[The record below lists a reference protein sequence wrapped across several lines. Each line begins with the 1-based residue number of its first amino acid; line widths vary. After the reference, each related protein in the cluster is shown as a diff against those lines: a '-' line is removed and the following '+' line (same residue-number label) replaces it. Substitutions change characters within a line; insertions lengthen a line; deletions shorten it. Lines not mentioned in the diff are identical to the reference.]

1 MDKVLLTISKGAWRR
16 VATLSRSRVLL
27 PSYQSTR
34 ARIAGVLTKF
44 HNPDA
49 QVVSKAMLG
58 NGITISLHYATTA
71 LRLHGASRIKVEIL
85 DAQLL
90 LEWIR
95 EKHDQGLIT
104 LPDVVQTG
112 PNRIRDTATARRLI
126 AVLVQH
132 RYLRAGG
139 AENGPWQA
147 TSRCL
152 EIAGIRG
159 RPR

>member
-1 MDKVLLTISKGAWRR
+1 MEGRQREHTTASLAYVEQLEKLFARALPLKEGSKNELAPSALCLSNEARTTWIKFSDDIEKRLAPGCDLEPISGFAAK
-16 VATLSRSRVLL
+16 L
-27 PSYQSTR
+27 PEHA

-58 NGITISLHYATTA
+58 NGIAISLHDATTA

-95 EKHDQGLIT
+95 ENT
-104 LPDVVQTG
+104 T
-112 PNRIRDTATARRLI
+112 
-126 AVLVQH
+126 
-132 RYLRAGG
+132 RA
-139 AENGPWQA
+139 
-147 TSRCL
+147 
-152 EIAGIRG
+152 
-159 RPR
+159 